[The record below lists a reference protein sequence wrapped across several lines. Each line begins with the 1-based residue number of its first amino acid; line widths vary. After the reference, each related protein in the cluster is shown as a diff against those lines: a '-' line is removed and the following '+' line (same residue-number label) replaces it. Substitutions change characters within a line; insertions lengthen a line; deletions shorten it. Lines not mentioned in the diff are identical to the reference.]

1 MIVARPIARLLTG
14 FFAVAA
20 VLLVAALMLTLSQ
33 PAPAPPPLPMA
44 NGYDDFVKA
53 GGMLA
58 DSASDYGTM
67 SEEELRTFVNKNA
80 AALKLVREGL
90 GRECRVPLD
99 FSATNPAYMGNL
111 AAIKRLA
118 QAMTAEGR
126 LAEMENRPADAAAAY
141 LAVMR
146 LGVAISH
153 GGLIIDSLVS
163 IAIDIIGT
171 VRMEKLAPTLNAQ
184 QCREAASALESCE
197 AQREPT
203 DTIMRQERA
212 WARRTGGFKGQ
223 IVRLLMF
230 KSLKQTEG
238 KWVAKAKAQQ
248 TRTRLLLV
256 QLAARAYEL
265 EKGQRPKSLADLVPA
280 YLKGIP
286 QDPVTGTNMAY
297 YP

>member
-20 VLLVAALMLTLSQ
+20 VLLVAALILTLSQ
-33 PAPAPPPLPMA
+33 PAPAPPPLPQP

-53 GGMLA
+53 GRMIT
-58 DSASDYGTM
+58 DSASDYGAM
-67 SEEELRTFVNKNA
+67 SEEELRAFMKKNA
-80 AALKLVREGL
+80 EALKLVRTGL

-99 FSATNPAYMGNL
+99 YSATNTAFLGNL
-111 AAIKRLA
+111 AVIKRLA
-118 QAMTAEGR
+118 QAMMAEGR
-126 LAEMENRPADAAAAY
+126 LAEMENRPADAVEAY

-146 LGVAISH
+146 LGVASSH
-153 GGLIIDSLVS
+153 GGLIINSLVS
-163 IAIDIIGT
+163 IAIDAIGA
-171 VRMEKLAPTLNAQ
+171 VRMEKLAPTLDAK
-184 QCREAASALESCE
+184 QCREAAAALESCE

-212 WARRTGGFKGQ
+212 WARRAYGFKGQ
-223 IVRLLMF
+223 IARLIRY
-230 KSLKQTEG
+230 KSLKQSEG

-248 TRTRLLLV
+248 TRTRSLLI

-265 EKGQRPKSLADLVPA
+265 EKGQRPKSLADLVPV
-280 YLKGIP
+280 YLKTIP
-286 QDPVTGTNMAY
+286 QNPLTGTNMAY